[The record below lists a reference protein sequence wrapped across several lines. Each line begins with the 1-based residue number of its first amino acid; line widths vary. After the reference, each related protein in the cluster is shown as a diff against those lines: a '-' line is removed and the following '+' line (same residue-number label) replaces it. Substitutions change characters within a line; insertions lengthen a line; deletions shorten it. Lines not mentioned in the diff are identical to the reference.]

1 MLFGMLRGDRCVVV
15 YVHGPQGQVLGAF
28 GLKTIQKINCKEI
41 NVKIKKESRIGEA
54 IIVQNC
60 NLASYLQN
68 CYIITSSSSSS
79 PSPER
84 NQMPYQPQD
93 GNVQSNSLIC
103 IIQQPQI
110 LHPLQFAPRTHE
122 KTQLNVTPIMK

>member
-1 MLFGMLRGDRCVVV
+1 MLFGMLRGDRCVAV

-60 NLASYLQN
+60 NLASYLQK
-68 CYIITSSSSSS
+68 CYIIIIIIIRKEPNAVSTSRWQHTIQFFHLHH
-79 PSPER
+79 PAT
-84 NQMPYQPQD
+84 
-93 GNVQSNSLIC
+93 GNFI
-103 IIQQPQI
+103 P
-110 LHPLQFAPRTHE
+110 FAVCSKNT
-122 KTQLNVTPIMK
+122 

>member
-1 MLFGMLRGDRCVVV
+1 MLFSMLRGDRCVAV

-60 NLASYLQN
+60 NLASYLQK
-68 CYIITSSSSSS
+68 CYIITSS
-79 PSPER
+79 
-84 NQMPYQPQD
+84 
-93 GNVQSNSLIC
+93 
-103 IIQQPQI
+103 
-110 LHPLQFAPRTHE
+110 
-122 KTQLNVTPIMK
+122 